1 MTDRDAAQ
9 PREEPLVSCL
19 VICGP
24 TAGAKAVTATVRSVL
39 GQSLRSVEAVL
50 VTGDQAGGE
59 GEQAAAAQ
67 GREAAAALAAEHPD
81 RVRLV
86 HSDTDGVAALR
97 NAGLD
102 AARGG
107 HLLFLDAG
115 ELLQAHACRNL
126 LAAARSSDADLV
138 AGRWTRLTGSG
149 RKESAPDWQDEL
161 HARTRTLTD
170 IGAAPELV
178 TRDSLA
184 SGYCVR
190 RTFLDAHGLRHQAD
204 AERADLVFGAVAALT
219 AERLTLVPNLIV
231 TRRAVPDHGRDF
243 AGLVD
248 AGARIGREL
257 ADRGLDSL
265 SAERERA
272 LADDVLLPLAA
283 AFLRLP
289 RAERQRLA
297 RQAAEH
303 LDGAARAERW
313 AQLPPVERIC
323 VRLLA
328 AGDADGVHAA
338 AYALARPGTVVS
350 TLVERDDRIHWSAEG
365 IDDPQAR
372 TTTDVTELG
381 HQYRTLSTV
390 QVMNR
395 LTRCDPDGGGL
406 ALAGTV
412 LLPLDVLP
420 PTQDAVTWLEFKLR
434 GRPRTFRMPV
444 DETVRRRD
452 GFDWSVRVDPARLPV
467 RGMRERTWDA
477 RIVVEANG
485 EKLLADVLAEP
496 ELTGPRA
503 VFPAR
508 PRLGRLVADTWQ
520 PYTTARHHLALELRA
535 ERSPA
540 RTSRRILHYATHFRP
555 ARTIRRLVKALR
567 SRRDRLNSGA
577 VKTRVYNKLLLRLP
591 TRRDSAVFESHMGKC
606 YGDSPRAIHEE
617 LRRQG
622 LKLRCTWAYAK
633 SPAGFPADA
642 KLVRRWSWRYLWAL
656 ARAEFWIDN
665 QGFPHGLDKP
675 AGTTY
680 LQTWHGTAYK
690 RMGFDESRV
699 RMQNVPHRDRLQR
712 AVDRFDRFLVRSEH
726 DIRTLGNAYRLPESR
741 LLPLGYPRN
750 DRLVAARVREQSEG
764 RFPRP
769 ALAAE
774 LGIPDHK
781 TIVLYAPTFRGVPKN
796 GRKAQLPLDV
806 RKFTETFGDRYT
818 LLVRAHY
825 MERAELPVCA
835 PGTLIDVSDH
845 HDVSEL
851 LCLADA
857 LITDYSSIMFDYAL
871 LDRPVV
877 LFAPD
882 LDAYAADR
890 GSYFDLREQAP
901 GPVIETEGELL
912 RVLADLKRIDTEHA
926 ERRRAFAA
934 HFGAYD
940 NGDAA
945 RAVVDALFVRRT
957 CK

>member
-1 MTDRDAAQ
+1 MTTRDTAPPHEGPAF
-9 PREEPLVSCL
+9 SCI
-19 VICGP
+19 VTCGP
-24 TAGAKAVTATVRSVL
+24 TGSADAVTATVRSVL
-39 GQSLRSVEAVL
+39 GQTLRSVEAVL
-50 VTGDQAGGE
+50 VAAE
-59 GEQAAAAQ
+59 GEQDAPE
-67 GREAAAALAAEHPD
+67 GRDEAIAALAAEHPD

-86 HSDTDGVAALR
+86 RADGPGTAALR

-102 AARGG
+102 AAHGS
-107 HLLFLDAG
+107 HLLYLDAG

-126 LAAARSSDADLV
+126 LDVARRTDADLV

-149 RKESAPDWQDEL
+149 RKQAGPDWQAEL
-161 HARTRTLTD
+161 HARTRTLTAVT
-170 IGAAPELV
+170 AAPELV
-178 TRDSLA
+178 VRDGGLA
-184 SGYCVR
+184 SGYCLR
-190 RTFLDAHGLRHQAD
+190 RGFLDAHGLRHPVD
-204 AERADLVFGAVAALT
+204 AERADLVFGAMAALT
-219 AERLTLVPNLIV
+219 AERLTLVPNVIV
-231 TRRAVPDHGRDF
+231 TRRAAPDHGRDF

-248 AGARIGREL
+248 AGTRIGREL
-257 ADRGLDSL
+257 ADRGLGAL
-265 SAERERA
+265 HLAREQA
-272 LADDVLLPLAA
+272 LAGDLLLPLAA
-283 AFLRLP
+283 TFLRLS
-289 RAERQRLA
+289 RDERHKLAQEVATHLNGVDQRWS
-297 RQAAEH
+297 E
-303 LDGAARAERW
+303 
-313 AQLPPVERIC
+313 LPPVERVC

-328 AGDADGVHAA
+328 AGDAEGVHAA

-350 TLVERDDRIHWSAEG
+350 PLVERDGRIHWSAEG
-365 IDDPQAR
+365 LDDPEVRAG
-372 TTTDVTELG
+372 TDVSELG
-381 HQYRTLSTV
+381 HQHRNLGTV

-395 LTRCDPDGGGL
+395 LTRCEPVDGAL
-406 ALAGTV
+406 DLAGTL

-420 PTQDAVTWLEFKLR
+420 DTQEAVVRLEFKLR
-434 GRPRTFRMPV
+434 GSPRTFRMPV
-444 DETVRRRD
+444 DETVRREG
-452 GFDWSVRVDPARLPV
+452 GFDWSVRVDPARLPA

-485 EKLLADVLAEP
+485 ERLLAEVLAEP

-508 PRLGRLVADTWQ
+508 PRLGRLSADTWQ
-520 PYTTARHHLALELRA
+520 PYTTARHHLALELKA
-535 ERSPA
+535 ERRPA
-540 RTSRRILHYATHFRP
+540 RTTRRILHYVTHFRP
-555 ARTIRRLVKALR
+555 ARTIRRFAKALR
-567 SRRDRLNSGA
+567 ARRDRLNSGS
-577 VKTRVYNKLLLRLP
+577 VKTRVYNKILLKLP
-591 TRRDSAVFESHMGKC
+591 TRRNSAVFESHMGKC

-617 LRRQG
+617 LNGQG
-622 LKLRCTWAYAK
+622 LKVRSTWVY
-633 SPAGFPADA
+633 STSQAGFPEDS

-665 QGFPHGLDKP
+665 QGFPHALHKP
-675 AGTTY
+675 SGTTY

-690 RMGFDESRV
+690 RMGFDETRV
-699 RMQNVPHRDRLQR
+699 RMQNAPHRDRLQS

-726 DIRTLGNAYRLPESR
+726 DVRTLGNAYRIPASR

-750 DRLVAARVREQSEG
+750 DRLVAARTREEAEG

-781 TIVLYAPTFRGVPKN
+781 TVILYAPTFRGVPKN
-796 GRKAQLPLDV
+796 GRKRQLDLDV
-806 RKFTETFGDRYT
+806 RKFTETFGDRHT

-857 LITDYSSIMFDYAL
+857 LVTDYSSIMFDYAL

-882 LDAYAADR
+882 LDTYAAER
-890 GSYFDLREQAP
+890 GSYFDLRERAP
-901 GPVIETEGELL
+901 GPLIETEGELL
-912 RVLADLKRIDTEHA
+912 RVLADLKAIDTEHA

-940 NGDAA
+940 NGESA